1 MICAMPEAAAARSG
15 GGAPSTGPAEKFIE
29 VRGLKKRFGRQEVLR
44 GVDLTIRR
52 GETLVLIGPSG
63 EGKTVLMKHFIGLLK
78 PDAGSVVVDG
88 EDVVALRERRLASVR
103 KKFGFLFQNAA
114 LFDALTVAEN
124 VAFPLVESG
133 LRDRAEIA
141 RRVHDALAVVDLE
154 EHKEKL
160 PVNLSG
166 GMRKRAGIARSVVA
180 NPCCVLYDEPTA
192 SLDPVVADVI
202 DQLILRLQRRF
213 QVTSVVVTHDMK
225 SVFKIA
231 DRVAMLK
238 EGVIRFCGTAEELRR
253 SPDPDIQDFIEGRS
267 HFQG

>member
-1 MICAMPEAAAARSG
+1 MNDALQ
-15 GGAPSTGPAEKFIE
+15 PSKDRVFIE
-29 VRGLKKRFGRQEVLR
+29 VRDLTKKFGEQHVLR
-44 GVDLTIRR
+44 GVNLTVYR

-88 EDVVALRERRLASVR
+88 VSVHRLRERQLSATR

-114 LFDALTVAEN
+114 LFDAMTVAEN

-133 LRDRAEIA
+133 VRDRAEIIK
-141 RRVHDALAVVDLE
+141 RVHDALEVVDLE

-180 NPCCVLYDEPTA
+180 NPQCVLYDEPTA

-202 DQLILRLQRRF
+202 DQLIMRLQHRF
-213 QVTSVVVTHDMK
+213 RVTSIVVTHDMK

-231 DRVAMLK
+231 NRVAMLK
-238 EGVIRFCGTAEELRR
+238 NGVIHFCGTPEELRN
-253 SPDPDIQDFIEGRS
+253 SPDADIQDFIEGRS
-267 HFQG
+267 HLQG

>member
-1 MICAMPEAAAARSG
+1 MKGEIQQPK
-15 GGAPSTGPAEKFIE
+15 GGADSLPLKDRVFIE
-29 VRGLKKRFGRQEVLR
+29 VQGLNKSFGQQQVLR
-44 GVDLTIRR
+44 GVDLTIYQ

-63 EGKTVLMKHFIGLLK
+63 EGKTVLMKHLVGLLK
-78 PDAGSVVVDG
+78 PDAGSVLVDG
-88 EDVVALRERRLASVR
+88 VSVIGLRERKLAPVR

-114 LFDALTVAEN
+114 LFDALTVEEN

-133 LRDRAEIA
+133 VRDRAEIE

-154 EHKEKL
+154 EHKTKL

-180 NPCCVLYDEPTA
+180 NPQCVLYDEPTA

-202 DQLILRLQRRF
+202 DQMIIRLQRLF
-213 QVTSVVVTHDMK
+213 KMTSIVVTHDMK

-238 EGVIRFCGTAEELRR
+238 EGVIHFYGTADELKN
-253 SPDPDIQDFIEGRS
+253 SPEADIQDFIEGRS
-267 HFQG
+267 HVQG